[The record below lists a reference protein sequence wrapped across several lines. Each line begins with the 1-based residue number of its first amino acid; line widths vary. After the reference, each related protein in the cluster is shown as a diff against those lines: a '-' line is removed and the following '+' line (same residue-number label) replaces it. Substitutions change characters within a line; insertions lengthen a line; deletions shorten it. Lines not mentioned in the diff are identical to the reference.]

1 MDETALVRLAKG
13 CGDAD
18 SEAQET
24 SRLHRRA
31 EEVAEQFAAGILEHQ
46 DGLTAVLHKFKRP
59 HGPRAVQLILESVF
73 VGKAIENIGRWLL
86 RGREYDEYISTP
98 TFGALAPPA
107 AEDEPT
113 IL

>member
-1 MDETALVRLAKG
+1 MDEAALVRLAKS

-46 DGLTAVLHKFKRP
+46 TV
-59 HGPRAVQLILESVF
+59 
-73 VGKAIENIGRWLL
+73 
-86 RGREYDEYISTP
+86 
-98 TFGALAPPA
+98 
-107 AEDEPT
+107 
-113 IL
+113 